1 MKKYSKDEKKRY
13 ALNTYKPTKNAKSV
27 VYNGVTYASKVQC
40 MVLNDLDR
48 KELDAYLSTSNPI
61 LNEVV
66 VELEDNDT
74 EVEFVKE

>member
-1 MKKYSKDEKKRY
+1 MKTYSKADKKRY

-27 VYNGVTYASKVQC
+27 VYNGVEYSSKIQC

-48 KELDAYLSTSNPI
+48 KELDEYLKKP
-61 LNEVV
+61 EVV

-74 EVEFVKE
+74 EVEFKAE

>member
-1 MKKYSKDEKKRY
+1 MKTYSKAEKKRY

-27 VYNGVTYASKVQC
+27 VYNGVEYASKIQC

-48 KELDAYLSTSNPI
+48 KELDEYLKKP
-61 LNEVV
+61 EVT

-74 EVEFVKE
+74 EVEFKAE